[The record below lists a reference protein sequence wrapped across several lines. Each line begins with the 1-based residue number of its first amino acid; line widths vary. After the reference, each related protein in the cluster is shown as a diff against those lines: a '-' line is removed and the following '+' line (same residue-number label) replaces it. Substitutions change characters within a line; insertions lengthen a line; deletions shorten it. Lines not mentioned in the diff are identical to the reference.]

1 MIGIQSGSF
10 SPDMQP
16 GAVLG
21 VLVVTSESASS
32 LPRSKITTSFAG
44 SKMGN
49 VTLTRFGFL
58 HSVAGPVV
66 GLALAQP
73 VLPR

>member
-1 MIGIQSGSF
+1 MIGMQSGSF

-21 VLVVTSESASS
+21 VLVVTSESAISV
-32 LPRSKITTSFAG
+32 PRSKITTSLAG
-44 SKMGN
+44 SN
-49 VTLTRFGFL
+49 VGKFTTTRFGFL
-58 HSVAGPVV
+58 HPVAGPVV
-66 GLALAQP
+66 GLGLAQP